1 MSDKEHLIIFDTTLR
16 DGEQSPGA
24 SMTREE
30 KVRIA
35 KALEKL
41 RVDVIEAGFPI
52 ASPGDFEAVKA
63 VASAVRDS
71 TVCGLARALDRD
83 IDCAGEALAG
93 AVSARIHTF
102 IATSPIH
109 MEKKLRMTPDQVVA
123 QAVHA
128 VKRARGFTDNVE
140 FSPEDAGRSEID
152 FLCRVIE
159 AVIDAGARTVNIPD
173 TVGYNVPYQFG
184 DLIRTLIERVPISDK
199 AVFSVHCH
207 NDLGLAT
214 ANSLAAVRNGAR
226 QVECTINGLGER
238 AGNAALEEIVMAV
251 RTRQD
256 HFTCDTRLDT
266 TQIVNCSRLVA
277 GITGFA
283 VQPNKAIVGANAF
296 AHESGIHQDGVLKSR
311 ETYEIMRAQD
321 VGWTENRMVLGKHS
335 GRNAFRTRLADLGI
349 SFDTEEDLNAAFS
362 RFKDLADKK
371 HEIFDDDLQALVTD
385 ANLDATNERLKLI
398 SLRVC
403 SETGE
408 TPKANVV
415 LSFDGEEEPGA
426 AIGGGP
432 VDATFRAIESI
443 VSSGTVLKLYSVN
456 SITSG
461 TDAQGEVT
469 VRLEKG
475 GRIVNGQGA
484 DTDIVIASAKAYINA
499 CNKILQPRERAH
511 PQSGDV

>member
-1 MSDKEHLIIFDTTLR
+1 MSEKEHLLIFDTTLR

-24 SMTREE
+24 SMTKDE

-35 KALEKL
+35 RALERL
-41 RVDVIEAGFPI
+41 RVDVIEAGFPV

-63 VASAVRDS
+63 VANVVKDS

-93 AVSARIHTF
+93 ASSARIHTF

-109 MEKKLRMTPDQVVA
+109 MERKLRMTPDQVVE

-128 VKRARGFTDNVE
+128 VKRARNYTDNVE

-152 FLCRVIE
+152 FLCRVLE

-184 DLIRTLIERVPISDK
+184 DLIRKLIERVPNSDK

-238 AGNAALEEIVMAV
+238 AGNAALEEVVMAV

-283 VQPNKAIVGANAF
+283 VQPNKAVVGANAF
-296 AHESGIHQDGVLKSR
+296 AHESGIHQDGVLKHR

-335 GRNAFRTRLADLGI
+335 GRNAFKSRLTELGI
-349 SFDTEEDLNAAFS
+349 SFDSEEELNAAFA

-371 HEIFDDDLQALVTD
+371 HEIFDDDLQALATET
-385 ANLDATNERLKLI
+385 NLDATYERVKLV
-398 SLRVC
+398 SMRVC

-408 TPKANVV
+408 TPKADVV
-415 LSFDGEEEPGA
+415 LAIDGEEEPGTA
-426 AIGGGP
+426 VGGGP
-432 VDATFRAIESI
+432 VDATFKAIESI
-443 VSSGTVLKLYSVN
+443 VNSGTVLKLYSVN
-456 SITSG
+456 AITSG

-499 CNKILQPRERAH
+499 CNKVMQPRKRAH
-511 PQSGDV
+511 PQIADV